1 MEEQSQPLQASAT
14 TEPKQT
20 EGRMKRWWRRF
31 TWKFFAVVF
40 ILLAAFVY
48 WKYYFTYSA
57 GNRTGLLQKFSYK
70 GTVFKTYEGEL
81 ILSSIRSQ
89 NNVALASEKF
99 FFSVTSEAVAKKL
112 ENLQGQFVT
121 VHYKM
126 KNGTLPWR
134 GDSKYLVDSIKAENQ
149 QP

>member
-1 MEEQSQPLQASAT
+1 MEATNPLENYQHLD
-14 TEPKQT
+14 EPALVK
-20 EGRMKRWWRRF
+20 EKRPSKFRRF
-31 TWKFFAVVF
+31 SRNF
-40 ILLAAFVY
+40 IIIFVLVLAAFIY
-48 WKYYFTYSA
+48 WKYFFTYSE

-70 GTVFKTYEGEL
+70 GTIFKTYEGEL

-89 NNVALASEKF
+89 ANVALASEKF
-99 FFSVTSEAVAKKL
+99 FFSVIDEATARKL
-112 ENLQGQFVT
+112 ENLQGHFIT

-134 GDSKYLVDSIKAENQ
+134 GDSKYLVDSVRVEV

>member
-1 MEEQSQPLQASAT
+1 MEASGSTENFAPLDQPQSLEA
-14 TEPKQT
+14 
-20 EGRMKRWWRRF
+20 KRPSKFKRF
-31 TWKFFAVVF
+31 RNKFLLVVF
-40 ILLAAFVY
+40 VLLIALVY
-48 WKYYFTYSA
+48 WKYFFTYSE

-70 GTVFKTYEGEL
+70 GTIFKTYEGEL

-99 FFSVTSEAVAKKL
+99 FFSVRDQSTARKL
-112 ENLQGQFVT
+112 ENLQGHFIT

-126 KNGTLPWR
+126 KNGTLPWW
-134 GDSKYLVDSIKAENQ
+134 GDSRYQVDSVRLEV

>member
-1 MEEQSQPLQASAT
+1 MEAT
-14 TEPKQT
+14 TPPDNYLPLDQPVSFE
-20 EGRMKRWWRRF
+20 EKRPSKFKRFRRN
-31 TWKFFAVVF
+31 FFVIIF
-40 ILLAAFVY
+40 ILLIGLVY
-48 WKYYFTYSA
+48 WKYFFTYSE

-99 FFSVTSEAVAKKL
+99 FFSVKNKETAKKL
-112 ENLQGQFVT
+112 ENLQGHFIT

-126 KNGTLPWR
+126 KNGALPWR
-134 GDSKYLVDSIKAENQ
+134 GDSKYLVDSVRLEPQ
-149 QP
+149 R

>member
-1 MEEQSQPLQASAT
+1 MEATSPPENYLPLDQPAPLEERRPS
-14 TEPKQT
+14 KF
-20 EGRMKRWWRRF
+20 KRFRRN
-31 TWKFFAVVF
+31 FFLFLF
-40 ILLAAFVY
+40 ILLIGVVY
-48 WKYYFTYSA
+48 WKYFFTYSE

-70 GTVFKTYEGEL
+70 GTIFKTYEGEL

-99 FFSVTSEAVAKKL
+99 FFSVKNKTTAEKL
-112 ENLQGQFVT
+112 ENLQGHFIT
-121 VHYKM
+121 VHYIM

-134 GDSKYLVDSIKAENQ
+134 GDSKYLVDSVRIEI

>member
-1 MEEQSQPLQASAT
+1 METSSSTANSMPLGEQVSVQPARRSWL
-14 TEPKQT
+14 
-20 EGRMKRWWRRF
+20 KRFSRNF
-31 TWKFFAVVF
+31 LIIFLL
-40 ILLAAFVY
+40 LLAALIY
-48 WKYYFTYSA
+48 WKYFFTYSE

-70 GTVFKTYEGEL
+70 GTIFKTYEGEL

-99 FFSVTSEAVAKKL
+99 FFSVRDKETAKKL
-112 ENLQGQFVT
+112 ENLQGNFIT

-134 GDSKYLVDSIKAENQ
+134 GDSKYLVDSVKLEA